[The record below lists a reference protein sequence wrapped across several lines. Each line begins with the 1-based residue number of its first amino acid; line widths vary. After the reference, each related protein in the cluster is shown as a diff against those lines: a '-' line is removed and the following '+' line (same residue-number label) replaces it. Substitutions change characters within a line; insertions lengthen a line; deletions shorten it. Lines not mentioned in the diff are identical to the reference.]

1 MSQNVLLAIYAIIG
15 TIALY
20 LTVQRVLGG
29 AWMGALFSGGIM
41 AFCAYRLYTILN
53 APSSSDSS

>member
-1 MSQNVLLAIYAIIG
+1 MSQNVFLAVYAVIG

-29 AWMGALFSGGIM
+29 AWMGALFAGAIT
-41 AFCAYRLYTILN
+41 AFCAYRLYTVLN
-53 APSSSDSS
+53 APSDSS